1 MFPIFFLGQ
10 EVIPVIDSIFH
21 ASVVG
26 PLSLYRFFL
35 AMRPMMLGKPALT
48 WEVDAFL
55 QHFKFDDL
63 QAAIR
68 DQSSM
73 TLGAFSVKELQDD
86 ARSKVNTNLLFQP
99 ACAVSA
105 LNGYPGFLCRPF
117 CSFHFTLSGFEPFHT
132 RDTDY

>member
-10 EVIPVIDSIFH
+10 EAIPVIDSKFH

-63 QAAIR
+63 QATIR

-73 TLGAFSVKELQDD
+73 TLGAFSVKELEDD
-86 ARSKVNTNLLFQP
+86 ARSI
-99 ACAVSA
+99 
-105 LNGYPGFLCRPF
+105 
-117 CSFHFTLSGFEPFHT
+117 
-132 RDTDY
+132 